1 METVQW
7 LRVPVALAE
16 DQGSESG
23 IHMAANNCLQTPVP
37 EDLMPFTGSAHTR
50 YTNIHTEKTP
60 INKNENTN
68 KYQNENPQNTLN
80 S

>member
-60 INKNENTN
+60 INKNENTT
-68 KYQNENPQNTLN
+68 NTKMKIPKTH
-80 S
+80 